1 MRVSVEEVSPS
12 RRALTVE
19 VPADRVGPRVE
30 AAYRTLGQ
38 RVSLPGFR
46 KGRVPRALLEQRF
59 RGQVRED
66 VIRDLIPESYI
77 EALREAH
84 VEPLGD
90 PTVEVVSFEEGQPL
104 RYRAVVDV
112 KPPLEVKDY
121 LGVPVTRKEVTV
133 TDEEVEALLQ
143 QMRERAGEYVPMEG
157 WPALKE
163 DLCILDYHGT
173 VNGRPLKGGRG
184 SQVSVV
190 LGSGTFLP
198 AVEEGLVGAQKG
210 ETREVR
216 VDFPDT
222 YPRKEL
228 RGKRAAFTVTVREVK
243 KKRVPALDGE
253 FAKAVG
259 GVGTLRELREKVRG
273 DLLGFKEREWDGEV
287 KVRILAR
294 IAETN
299 PVEVPAA
306 LVEAEV
312 DALVA
317 EMLHAL
323 AAQGARIRGLDET
336 KTRNIRA
343 KFRDAAVQRVH
354 HRLLLEAIA
363 AQEAVT
369 VSDQELHEEL
379 ERAAA
384 GTGRSATALWEALE
398 KEGRLPGLRGEL
410 LQRKTADLLL
420 SRARVSPGHDLIQVP

>member
-1 MRVSVEEVSPS
+1 MRVNVEEVSPS

-19 VPADRVGPRVE
+19 VPAERVEPKVE
-30 AAYRTLGQ
+30 AAYRALGE

-66 VIRDLIPESYI
+66 VIRALIPESYL
-77 EALREAH
+77 EALQETH
-84 VEPLGD
+84 LEPLGD
-90 PTVEVVSFEEGQPL
+90 PRVEEVSFAEGEPL

-112 KPPLEVKDY
+112 KPPLAVKDY
-121 LGVPVTRKEVTV
+121 TGVPVSRKEVTV

-143 QMRERAGEYVPMEG
+143 QLRERVAEYVPMEG

-163 DLCILDYHGT
+163 DLVILDYQGT

-190 LGSGTFLP
+190 LGSGAFLP
-198 AVEEGLVGAQKG
+198 AVEEQLVGAQKG
-210 ETREVR
+210 ETREIR

-228 RGKRAAFTVTVREVK
+228 RGKRAVFTVTLREVK
-243 KKRVPALDGE
+243 KKRVPALDE
-253 FAKAVG
+253 DFAKGMG
-259 GVGTLRELREKVRG
+259 GAGSLQEFREKVRA
-273 DLLGFKEREWDGEV
+273 DLLAFKERERDGEMKGELLR
-287 KVRILAR
+287 KV
-294 IAETN
+294 AEAN

-312 DALVA
+312 DGLVA
-317 EMLHAL
+317 ETLHAL

-336 KTRNIRA
+336 KAQNLRA
-343 KFRDAAVQRVH
+343 RFRDAALQRVH

-363 AQEAVT
+363 AQEGLT
-369 VSDQELHEEL
+369 VSDQELQDEL

-384 GTGRSATALWEALE
+384 GTGGSPAALREALE
-398 KEGRLPGLRGEL
+398 KEGRLAGVRAEL
-410 LQRKTADLLL
+410 LHRKTADFLL
-420 SRARVSPGHDLIQVP
+420 SRARVGPDVKLIQVP

>member
-19 VPADRVGPRVE
+19 VPADRVGPKLE
-30 AAYRTLGQ
+30 AAYRALGQ

-59 RGQVRED
+59 RSQVRED
-66 VIRDLIPESYI
+66 VIRELIPESYL

-84 VEPLGD
+84 LEVLGD
-90 PTVEVVSFEEGQPL
+90 PTVEEVSFAEGQPL

-112 KPPLEVKDY
+112 KPPLAVKDY
-121 LGVPVTRKEVTV
+121 LGVPVTKKEAKV

-143 QMRERAGEYVPMEG
+143 QMRERAAEYVPMEG
-157 WPALKE
+157 WPALKD

-184 SQVSVV
+184 SQVNVV
-190 LGSGTFLP
+190 LGSGAFLP

-228 RGKRAAFTVTVREVK
+228 RGKRAVFTVTVREVK
-243 KKRVPALDGE
+243 KKRVPALDDQLV
-253 FAKAVG
+253 KAVG
-259 GVGTLRELREKVRG
+259 GSGTLGEFREKVRA
-273 DLLGFKEREWDGEV
+273 DLLALKERERDGEM
-287 KVRILAR
+287 KAQILGK
-294 IAETN
+294 IAEQN

-317 EMLHAL
+317 ETLHAL
-323 AAQGARIRGLDET
+323 AAQGARIRGLDEASAQ
-336 KTRNIRA
+336 NIRA
-343 KFRDAAVQRVH
+343 KFRGAAERRVH
-354 HRLLLEAIA
+354 HRLLLEAIG
-363 AQEAVT
+363 AQEGIT
-369 VSDQELHEEL
+369 VSDQELQEEL

-384 GTGRSATALWEALE
+384 GTGRSPAALREALE
-398 KEGRLPGLRGEL
+398 KEGRLAAVRGEL
-410 LQRKTADLLL
+410 LHRKTADLLL
-420 SRARVSPGHDLIQVP
+420 SRARVGPDYDLIQVP